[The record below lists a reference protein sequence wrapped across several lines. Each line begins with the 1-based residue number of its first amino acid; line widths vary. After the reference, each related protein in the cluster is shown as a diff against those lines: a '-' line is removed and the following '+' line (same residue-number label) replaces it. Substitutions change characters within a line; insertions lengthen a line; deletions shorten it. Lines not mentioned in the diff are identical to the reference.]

1 MINLYNGSEPI
12 INPWLFYLAD
22 LVFALKAILI
32 TLSVGLV
39 IGFLIYFVAWGWDE
53 NKDYKPDT
61 EENIKLRKTWLK
73 GFKICIV
80 SSVITFTV
88 GMIVPK
94 EETLYAMAIASVL
107 TPDTVQLIY
116 DKTGETATDILNG
129 GGEFIK
135 DIVDYGVDKIN
146 ELRNVEPI
154 ETEEEAE

>member
-22 LVFALKAILI
+22 VVSALKVTLIILSI
-32 TLSVGLV
+32 GLV
-39 IGFLIYFVAWGWDE
+39 IGSSVYLAVWYEDRE
-53 NKDYKPDT
+53 YRSDS

-73 GFKICIV
+73 GAKMCLISAI
-80 SSVITFTV
+80 ITFIV
-88 GMIVPK
+88 GMMVPK
-94 EETLYAMAIASVL
+94 ERTVYAMAIASAL

-129 GGEFIK
+129 GAELIE

-146 ELRNVEPI
+146 EMRNVEPI
-154 ETEEEAE
+154 ETEDNAE

>member
-22 LVFALKAILI
+22 VVSALKVTLIILSI
-32 TLSVGLV
+32 GLV
-39 IGFLIYFVAWGWDE
+39 IGSLLYLYIWYE
-53 NKDYKPDT
+53 NTEYKIDT

-73 GFKICIV
+73 GAKMCLISAI
-80 SSVITFTV
+80 ITFIV
-88 GMIVPK
+88 GMIVPTK
-94 EETLYAMAIASVL
+94 KTLYAMTISSAL

-129 GGEFIK
+129 GVEFIE

-146 ELRNVEPI
+146 EMRNVEPI
-154 ETEEEAE
+154 ETEDNAE

>member
-22 LVFALKAILI
+22 VVSALKVTLIILSI
-32 TLSVGLV
+32 GLV
-39 IGFLIYFVAWGWDE
+39 IGSLLYLYIWYE
-53 NKDYKPDT
+53 NTEYKIDT

-73 GFKICIV
+73 GAKICIV
-80 SSVITFTV
+80 SAIITFIV
-88 GMIVPK
+88 GMIVPIK
-94 EETLYAMAIASVL
+94 KTLYTMAIASVL

-129 GGEFIK
+129 GGEFIE
-135 DIVDYGVDKIN
+135 DIVDYGVGKIN

-154 ETEEEAE
+154 REEEAE

>member
-22 LVFALKAILI
+22 LVFALKVTLI
-32 TLSVGLV
+32 ILSVGLV
-39 IGFLIYFVAWGWDE
+39 IGSLIYLAAWKE
-53 NKDYKPDT
+53 NMDYGRDT
-61 EENIKLRKTWLK
+61 EQNIKLRKTWLK
-73 GFKICIV
+73 GSKICLV

-88 GMIVPK
+88 GMIVPTEK
-94 EETLYAMAIASVL
+94 TLYAMAIASAL

-129 GGEFIK
+129 GGEFIE

-154 ETEEEAE
+154 ETEDNAE

>member
-22 LVFALKAILI
+22 VVSALKVTLIILSI
-32 TLSVGLV
+32 GLV
-39 IGFLIYFVAWGWDE
+39 IGSLLYLYMWYE
-53 NKDYKPDT
+53 NNEFKQDS

-73 GFKICIV
+73 GAKMCLISAIITFIV
-80 SSVITFTV
+80 S
-88 GMIVPK
+88 MMVPK
-94 EETLYAMAIASVL
+94 ERTLYAMAIASSL

-129 GGEFIK
+129 GAELIE

-146 ELRNVEPI
+146 EMRNVEPI
-154 ETEEEAE
+154 ETEDNAE

>member
-22 LVFALKAILI
+22 LVYALKVVLLV
-32 TLSVGLV
+32 LSIGLT
-39 IGFLIYFVAWGWDE
+39 IGSLLYLFAWYDNRE
-53 NKDYKPDT
+53 YSPNT

-73 GFKICIV
+73 GSKICII
-80 SSVITFTV
+80 SAVITFMV
-88 GMIVPK
+88 GMIVPTK
-94 EETLYAMAIASVL
+94 KTLYAMTIASAL

-116 DKTGETATDILNG
+116 NETGETATDILNG
-129 GGEFIK
+129 GGEFIE

-154 ETEEEAE
+154 EENEE

>member
-22 LVFALKAILI
+22 LVYALKVTLIILSI
-32 TLSVGLV
+32 GLT
-39 IGFLIYFVAWGWDE
+39 IGSWLYFVAWSE
-53 NKDYKPDT
+53 NVDHKPNS

-73 GFKICIV
+73 GSKICII
-80 SSVITFTV
+80 SAVITFMV
-88 GMIVPK
+88 GMIVPTK
-94 EETLYAMAIASVL
+94 KTLYAMAIASAL

-116 DKTGETATDILNG
+116 NKTGETATDILNG
-129 GGEFIK
+129 GGEFIE

-154 ETEEEAE
+154 KEEESE

>member
-22 LVFALKAILI
+22 VVSALKVTLIILSI
-32 TLSVGLV
+32 GLV
-39 IGFLIYFVAWGWDE
+39 IGSSVYLAVWYE
-53 NKDYKPDT
+53 NREYRSDS

-73 GFKICIV
+73 GAKMCLISAI
-80 SSVITFTV
+80 ITFIV
-88 GMIVPK
+88 GMMVPK
-94 EETLYAMAIASVL
+94 ERTLYAMAIASAL

-129 GGEFIK
+129 GAELIE

-146 ELRNVEPI
+146 EMRNVEPI
-154 ETEEEAE
+154 ETEDNAE